1 LMDKWKETVEA
12 ALGIGGVLEQT
23 LAGFTPRPE
32 QMRFAL
38 AVGDA
43 FENETFL
50 LAEAGT
56 GVGKTFAYLLPA
68 VIWSKHNQEKVVLAT
83 KTKALQEQIV
93 DRDLPQLEKALGCK
107 IKYCEAKGRENYL
120 CWHKYQNILAGKIRL
135 EKDQVPFVEA
145 ILGWAESTRT
155 GDRKELKIGQTLMRH
170 WEIVS
175 AERYA
180 CQRELCQHHEKCFRM
195 KMLKSLAKADLIV
208 TNHAMLLTDLMM
220 NNSILPEYAHLVID
234 EAHNFNK
241 EMFDQL
247 ALRFSHFDFLHQLQ
261 RLVVRD
267 RRSKRGYL
275 MHLAAAYPEMKSSLD
290 EMGVMIET
298 LIRST
303 GELFACFDKCINR
316 EQEYNLVRIFDGD
329 DLDSDWLAQALSKY
343 MDDWKP
349 RLEALLNLFGPMIE
363 AVENE
368 DSLELTAIRDILAA
382 MDEVLFI
389 IMAEKMN
396 LHTSLAWVEFAE
408 GHAAV
413 LCAADV
419 ESNQLLD
426 QKLYR
431 HLRTLVM
438 VSATLTVEESFE
450 ALMDRCGLRPY
461 AEAGRVEMLLEH
473 SPFDYRQQ
481 AGFYLIDDLGE
492 PSSPGFTQ
500 AVIRVLQE
508 IFLTQRGQTM
518 VLFTSRK
525 QLEETA
531 QKMRPLCVAQG
542 LNLLVQHTDGEFASL
557 VNEFASQPNS
567 ILMGVETF
575 WEGVDLKGDM
585 LKYLVIV
592 KLPFRAPSDP
602 YCRAWEKHYLRQGQ
616 NSFSHFMLPD
626 AALRFKQGVGRL
638 IRSETD
644 RGAVVVL
651 DSRLVSKGYG
661 RVFRR
666 SIPLQE
672 LLLVPV
678 AEIGSCLKRWR

>member
-1 LMDKWKETVEA
+1 MDNWKETVEETLGRGG
-12 ALGIGGVLEQT
+12 ALERH

-32 QMRFAL
+32 QIRFSL
-38 AVGDA
+38 AVAAA

-68 VIWSKHNQEKVVLAT
+68 VTWSKHHQEKVVLST

-93 DRDLPQLEKALGCK
+93 DRDLPQLERALGYK
-107 IKYCEAKGRENYL
+107 IKYCEAKGRENFL
-120 CWHKYQNILAGKIRL
+120 CWHKYQNIIAGKIRL

-145 ILGWAESTRT
+145 ILGWAESTLS
-155 GDRKELKIGQTLMRH
+155 GDRKELKLGQTLMRH
-170 WEIVS
+170 WEIVA

-180 CQRELCQHHEKCFRM
+180 CQREICQHHEKCFRM

-220 NNSILPEYAHLVID
+220 DNSILPEYDHLIID

-275 MHLAAAYPEMKSSLD
+275 MHLAANYPEMKSNLD
-290 EMGVMIET
+290 ETGALAET
-298 LIRST
+298 LIKST
-303 GELFACFDKCINR
+303 GELFACFDRCMNR
-316 EQEYNLVRIFDGD
+316 EQEYNLVRILDGD
-329 DLDSDWLAQALSKY
+329 DLDSDWLAQALAKY
-343 MDDWKP
+343 RDDWKP
-349 RLEALLNLFGPMIE
+349 RLEALLARFGPMLDV
-363 AVENE
+363 VENQE
-368 DSLELTAIRDILAA
+368 ALELAAIRDILSE
-382 MDEVLFI
+382 MDEVMFV
-389 IMAEKMN
+389 IMAEKLN
-396 LHTSLAWVEFAE
+396 LHNSLTWVEFSE

-426 QKLYR
+426 KKLYQ

-438 VSATLTVEESFE
+438 VSATLTVEESFD
-450 ALMDRCGLRPY
+450 ALLERCGLRSY

-473 SPFDYRQQ
+473 SPFDYREQ

-500 AVIRVLQE
+500 AVIQVLQE
-508 IFLTQRGQTM
+508 IFLAQRGQTM

-531 QKMRPLCVAQG
+531 QKMRPLCEAQG

-557 VNEFASQPNS
+557 VNEFSSHPNS

-616 NSFSHFMLPD
+616 NSFSRFMLPD

-651 DSRLVSKGYG
+651 DNRLVSKSYG

-666 SIPLQE
+666 SIPLQQ
-672 LLLVPV
+672 LLLVP
-678 AEIGSCLKRWR
+678 AAKIGSCLDQWG